1 MRFHERKSNLARV
14 YEIQIKLFLGNKS
27 KQLSTLIEDK
37 GCDLCKNLTYFV
49 KKFRF

>member
-1 MRFHERKSNLARV
+1 MRFHKRKSNLARV
-14 YEIQIKLFLGNKS
+14 NEIRIKLFLDNKS
-27 KQLSTLIEDK
+27 KQLLTLIEYK